1 MTTRL
6 CVLLACHNRRDTTLA
21 CLARL
26 ADQVHPGVERE
37 VFLVDDGSP
46 DGTGDAVRREFPA
59 VHVLDG
65 TGSLYWGGAMRLADA
80 TAWETRPDHLL
91 WLNDDVDLAAGA
103 IHTLVTTA
111 ATVADRAVVVG
122 ALADPVT
129 GDLTYGGYR
138 RPDPRRPLG
147 LRPVVPS
154 ARAEWLDTMN
164 GNLVL
169 VPAGVRASV
178 GPLDPRFSHNMA
190 DMDFGFRVRA
200 AGFALLLAPGLLGTC
215 TLNRDKSRWSDPTL
229 SPVERLRRVRRFDGL
244 PPREWWVFTRRHGGV
259 RWARHFVAPYLR
271 AAAAGP
277 AARWSDRHER
287 RLVGLPQADEGHA

>member
-1 MTTRL
+1 M
-6 CVLLACHNRRDTTLA
+6 
-21 CLARL
+21 
-26 ADQVHPGVERE
+26 
-37 VFLVDDGSP
+37 
-46 DGTGDAVRREFPA
+46 
-59 VHVLDG
+59 
-65 TGSLYWGGAMRLADA
+65 
-80 TAWETRPDHLL
+80 
-91 WLNDDVDLAAGA
+91 
-103 IHTLVTTA
+103 
-111 ATVADRAVVVG
+111 
-122 ALADPVT
+122 
-129 GDLTYGGYR
+129 
-138 RPDPRRPLG
+138 
-147 LRPVVPS
+147 
-154 ARAEWLDTMN
+154 
-164 GNLVL
+164 
-169 VPAGVRASV
+169 
-178 GPLDPRFSHNMA
+178 FSHNMA